1 MSHYRLRALRAVQ
14 NNEIVGQITAK
25 AIVKGIYE
33 ADISGSRNSNTVNA
47 SNIMTPNPI
56 VITPKDRVS
65 TARNIMMRRRID
77 HLPIV
82 EEQENTKLAG
92 ILTSTHIA
100 QAMLPS
106 ERIGRESIGIDN
118 KSIRLDF
125 SWCCR

>member
-1 MSHYRLRALRAVQ
+1 M
-14 NNEIVGQITAK
+14 TAK

-33 ADISGSRNSNTVNA
+33 ADRNSNTVNA

-82 EEQENTKLAG
+82 EEHNNNYEC
-92 ILTSTHIA
+92 I
-100 QAMLPS
+100 
-106 ERIGRESIGIDN
+106 
-118 KSIRLDF
+118 
-125 SWCCR
+125 